1 MTHPAVVFKIYACWS
16 SYIFLK
22 KVSYAVLIKINW
34 RETHY
39 FNYIFL
45 YFVRQYIF
53 IRSVFFK
60 YDYSYAFRNTPQN
73 SLLLSFFFFNL
84 TSIITTHTHKL
95 RLTFNDHC
103 LSDHTNHHILYY
115 LPYDA
120 YFSSHLLRTVYLTYS
135 SMAYIYQNVFD
146 VDYVLFFH

>member
-1 MTHPAVVFKIYACWS
+1 MDFRFTDSQTPGMQEDREFLFGEFGEYGFTHS
-16 SYIFLK
+16 NSTTLGDR
-22 KVSYAVLIKINW
+22 SGDTDDVL
-34 RETHY
+34 
-39 FNYIFL
+39 
-45 YFVRQYIF
+45 
-53 IRSVFFK
+53 
-60 YDYSYAFRNTPQN
+60 
-73 SLLLSFFFFNL
+73 NL